1 MKYGNATNRP
11 TKTTEI
17 QRTIFAVRRDG
28 GAQLSSAHSGSRR
41 YADTKPTPSKIMV
54 RPRNQGRYGS
64 NRVLAAPSAPAPRT
78 AATTGP
84 MQHTDAAVAA
94 TTDATTAFIRVFPNG
109 YAFFGR
115 CELSPQSE
123 PHLGLFQT

>member
-17 QRTIFAVRRDG
+17 QRTIFAVRREG

-54 RPRNQGRYGS
+54 RPRNHGRYGS
-64 NRVLAAPSAPAPRT
+64 NRVLAAPRAPAPST

-94 TTDATTAFIRVFPNG
+94 TTDATTAFIRDFLNG
-109 YAFFGR
+109 HGLLGR
-115 CELSPQSE
+115 CA
-123 PHLGLFQT
+123 LFQTWSLGARWCAE